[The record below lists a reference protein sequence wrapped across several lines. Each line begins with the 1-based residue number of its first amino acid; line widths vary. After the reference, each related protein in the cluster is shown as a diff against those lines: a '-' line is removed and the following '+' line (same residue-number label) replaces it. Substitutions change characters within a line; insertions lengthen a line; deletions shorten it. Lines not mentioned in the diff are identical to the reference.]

1 MTKVVG
7 VCYALFSFFVII
19 LTTFALSLD
28 VRHLNPAL
36 LLKWLLFES
45 RVRGRYIQ
53 IFDVERISWSAITST
68 GSECVRPY
76 SFELWFHFV
85 FYWRLT
91 CILMTMYLAELGY
104 TIASASTLAI
114 EARHAAWINSTVRKG
129 NPPTTGFASSLFT
142 SRPFS
147 N

>member
-7 VCYALFSFFVII
+7 VCYVLFSFFVII
-19 LTTFALSLD
+19 LTTFTLSLD

-68 GSECVRPY
+68 GSECVRSY

-85 FYWRLT
+85 CLT

>member
-1 MTKVVG
+1 MSKG
-7 VCYALFSFFVII
+7 FPG
-19 LTTFALSLD
+19 ALSLPLAAN
-28 VRHLNPAL
+28 VSGHTALNCGFIL
-36 LLKWLLFES
+36 
-45 RVRGRYIQ
+45 
-53 IFDVERISWSAITST
+53 
-68 GSECVRPY
+68 C
-76 SFELWFHFV
+76 

>member
-1 MTKVVG
+1 
-7 VCYALFSFFVII
+7 
-19 LTTFALSLD
+19 
-28 VRHLNPAL
+28 
-36 LLKWLLFES
+36 
-45 RVRGRYIQ
+45 
-53 IFDVERISWSAITST
+53 
-68 GSECVRPY
+68 
-76 SFELWFHFV
+76 
-85 FYWRLT
+85 
-91 CILMTMYLAELGY
+91 MTMYLAELGY